1 MYSTK
6 LALLNLSR
14 RRSRTAF
21 TLSAIAIAVA
31 MTILMTSAGLGLKAG
46 ASAMY
51 VQKVDYWIV
60 PPGSGVTDPIINSEQ
75 TMLGDVHRNIRVILA
90 NPGVNGA
97 SPVLNEVV
105 YASRSKSASGN
116 GDGADAGEGRVGG
129 DGVCDSS
136 CEPKAILGI
145 GVIPGAI
152 DVAPVS
158 SEGFTDGDCGS
169 THEAVLNEKTSR
181 LLALEIGDLIYA
193 GESQRSLQPFEV
205 VNVVALPEYS
215 LYPIIVLHLSELQE
229 ITGNRDHDRANQII
243 VSGGTRDFLE
253 SVYPNATVLTNTEL
267 TAHNIYGDKRILATT
282 VAVVGVSVLIC
293 VLFISTTMVL
303 SVNEKQREF
312 AVMRAIGIS
321 DATIVTIVL
330 CESVILSLAGGIIGA
345 LMSVGASAIM
355 SGFGVPLV
363 ISPLLLV
370 AGVAL
375 AVFAGV
381 LSGIFPAMISGRFDL
396 AKPVG

>member
-31 MTILMTSAGLGLKAG
+31 MTILLTSAGLGLKAG

-75 TMLGDVHRNIRVILA
+75 TMLGDVHRNIGMILA
-90 NPGVNGA
+90 NPDVNGA

-105 YASRSKSASGN
+105 YASVSASG
-116 GDGADAGEGRVGG
+116 GG
-129 DGVCDSS
+129 DGEGKVGGAGDCDGG

-169 THEAVLNEKTSR
+169 THEAVINEKTSR

>member
-6 LALLNLSR
+6 LALLNLGR

-51 VQKVDYWIV
+51 AQKVDYWIV

-75 TMLGDVHRNIRVILA
+75 TMLGDVHQNIGMILA

-105 YASRSKSASGN
+105 YASASGGRDSV
-116 GDGADAGEGRVGG
+116 GDCDGSGET
-129 DGVCDSS
+129 
-136 CEPKAILGI
+136 KAILGI

-152 DVAPVS
+152 DAPPVS

-169 THEAVLNEKTSR
+169 THEAVINEKTSR
-181 LLALEIGDLIYA
+181 LLALETGDLIYA

-229 ITGNRDHDRANQII
+229 LTGNRDHDRANQII

-293 VLFISTTMVL
+293 VLFISTTMVI

-321 DATIVTIVL
+321 DATIVKIVL
-330 CESVILSLAGGIIGA
+330 CESVILSLAGGIVGA
-345 LMSVGASAIM
+345 LMSVGTRAIIL
-355 SGFGVPLV
+355 GFGVPLV
-363 ISPLLLV
+363 MPPLLLV

-396 AKPVG
+396 AKLVG

>member
-1 MYSTK
+1 MHSTK
-6 LALLNLSR
+6 LALLNLGR

-21 TLSAIAIAVA
+21 TLLAIAIAVA

-60 PPGSGVTDPIINSEQ
+60 PTGSGVTDPIINSEQ
-75 TMLGDVHRNIRVILA
+75 TMLGDVHQNIGMILA
-90 NPGVNGA
+90 NPDVNGA

-105 YASRSKSASGN
+105 YASVSASG
-116 GDGADAGEGRVGG
+116 GG
-129 DGVCDSS
+129 DGEGKVEGNSNCDGS

-152 DVAPVS
+152 DAPPVS
-158 SEGFTDGDCGS
+158 SEGFTDGDCGG
-169 THEAVLNEKTSR
+169 TGEAVINEKTSR
-181 LLALEIGDLIYA
+181 LLALETGDLIYA

-205 VNVVALPEYS
+205 VNVVAIPEYS

-229 ITGNRDHDRANQII
+229 LTGNWDHDRANQII

-253 SVYPNATVLTNTEL
+253 SVYPDATVLTNTEL

-293 VLFISTTMVL
+293 VLFISTTMVI

-321 DATIVTIVL
+321 DATIVKIVL

-345 LMSVGASAIM
+345 LMSVGASAIIL
-355 SGFGVPLV
+355 GFGVPLV
-363 ISPLLLV
+363 MPPLLLV

-396 AKPVG
+396 AKLVG